1 MVDEA
6 QPRGEAVDKNGYSLF
21 RIELSLFEIP
31 KPLAAAR
38 WKSRSAKELN
48 AR

>member
-1 MVDEA
+1 MADDA
-6 QPRGEAVDKNGYSLF
+6 PPRGEAVDKNGYSLF
-21 RIELSLFEIP
+21 RIELSLSEIP
-31 KPLAAAR
+31 RPLAAAR